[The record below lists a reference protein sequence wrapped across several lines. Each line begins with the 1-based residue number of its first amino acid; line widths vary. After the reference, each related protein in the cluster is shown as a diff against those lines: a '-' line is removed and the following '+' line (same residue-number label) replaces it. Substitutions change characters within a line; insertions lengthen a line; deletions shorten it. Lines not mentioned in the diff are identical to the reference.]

1 MYKIILSGLSTNG
14 NSTHV
19 MPKYHGDICYILLT
33 QRPTLGWPCNKQA
46 PPYSSFYSL
55 SKQLEQSRNS
65 LPLIPPCPPSKE
77 RQSSQPS
84 SPLHTYRSSSN
95 KEVSFNS
102 SQALVPNLKLE

>member
-1 MYKIILSGLSTNG
+1 
-14 NSTHV
+14 

-65 LPLIPPCPPSKE
+65 LPLIPTGPPSKE
-77 RQSSQPS
+77 RKTLNP
-84 SPLHTYRSSSN
+84 PLPLTPTSLAATR
-95 KEVSFNS
+95 KSFS
-102 SQALVPNLKLE
+102 ILLKLLFPT